1 MEEKD
6 QAIEEEKELEAS
18 ETPDKEAEMEA
29 EGPDIYGLLA
39 SIPGSPAKEQIAT
52 WKTSYDVEASVFS
65 EEEVYIWRP
74 ITWHEY
80 KMLQQ
85 SSAENP
91 QNPNFF
97 DEQVIYKCVLWP
109 KVMPETLPVMKGG
122 TIPTLSQQIMEGS
135 NFIPPQVA
143 MNLVYKL

>member
-1 MEEKD
+1 MDEKD
-6 QAIEEEKELEAS
+6 QAIEEEKAPEEVEAAQE
-18 ETPDKEAEMEA
+18 ETEEE

-39 SIPGSPAKEQIAT
+39 SIPGAPTKEQIDT
-52 WKTSYDVEASVFS
+52 WKTTTDVELSVFS
-65 EEEVYIWRP
+65 DTEVYIWRP
-74 ITWHEY
+74 VTWHEY

-85 SSAENP
+85 SAAENT

-97 DEQVIYKCVLWP
+97 DEQVIYKCVLYP
-109 KVMPETLPVMKGG
+109 KVMPETLPGMKGG